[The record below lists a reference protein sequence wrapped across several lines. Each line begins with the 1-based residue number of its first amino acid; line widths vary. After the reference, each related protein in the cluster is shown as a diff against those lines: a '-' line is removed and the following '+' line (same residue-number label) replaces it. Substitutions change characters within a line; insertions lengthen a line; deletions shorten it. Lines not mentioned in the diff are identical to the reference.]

1 MRDAPFLPRCVWWGT
16 AWAPCFVSGPGILDC
31 QGLNK
36 TIYVILVVFLQ
47 AWHPYLGQLLRMAL
61 LNVLDVSDSTTAIDW
76 MSVSSPL
83 PSHSYV
89 ET

>member
-1 MRDAPFLPRCVWWGT
+1 MWRRT
-16 AWAPCFVSGPGILDC
+16 SWAPCSVSGLGILDC

-61 LNVLDVSDSTTAIDW
+61 LNALDVSDSTTAIGR

>member
-1 MRDAPFLPRCVWWGT
+1 M
-16 AWAPCFVSGPGILDC
+16 
-31 QGLNK
+31 
-36 TIYVILVVFLQ
+36 VILVVFLQ

-61 LNVLDVSDSTTAIDW
+61 LNALDVSDSTTATGW